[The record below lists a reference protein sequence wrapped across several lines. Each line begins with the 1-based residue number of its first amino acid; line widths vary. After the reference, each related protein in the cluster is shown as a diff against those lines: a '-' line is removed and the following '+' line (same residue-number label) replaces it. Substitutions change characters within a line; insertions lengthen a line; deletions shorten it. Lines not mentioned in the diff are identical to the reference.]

1 MYRNLQIMARAND
14 SGDGGGGRIVRRQ
27 EMPRWVKVFG
37 AVGLVLI
44 VLFIVLHVSGHGF
57 GGHSMHHFMH

>member
-1 MYRNLQIMARAND
+1 MARAND
-14 SGDGGGGRIVRRQ
+14 SGDGGGGRQ
-27 EMPRWVKVFG
+27 EVPRWVKIFG
-37 AVGLVLI
+37 VVGIVVI